1 MQKSYHF
8 LNEAD
13 TIVKKKQV
21 PDPIPKSDV
30 IWLILF
36 QSR

>member
-13 TIVKKKQV
+13 TIIKKKL

-30 IWLILF
+30 I
-36 QSR
+36 